1 MEKTFY
7 FPDVGEG
14 IAEGE
19 VVQWLVK
26 IGDLVKEDQ
35 AVVEVETDKAVVSL
49 PSPFSGKI
57 TEIQAASGEIIPV
70 GAALFTVET
79 EVASAETGKT
89 SPSTETLTPQEMS
102 SKRDGGSVVGVLK
115 ESDEEFVLPPGLN
128 APIKQDKPKTRAIP
142 SVRMLAKKL
151 GVDLSLLQGS
161 GPAGRIM
168 RDDIEQAAT
177 AQADKTREKQE
188 SATKEDHTSLGTIER
203 IPFRGVRR
211 SAARRVMQSSKTVAP
226 VTFVDDADI
235 TKLER
240 VRLAKKDMTEEK
252 GFKLTYLPFI
262 IKSVVAGLK
271 TYPFLNASL
280 DEAKKEVIL
289 KKYYNIGIAV
299 DTPEGLMVFVL
310 KNADQKSILDLA
322 EEISQ
327 LTEKAYT
334 RTITLSELKGGT
346 FTLTNYGVIGGIYGT
361 PIINYPEVG
370 ILGLGKIEDKAV
382 VRNGEI
388 VIRKMLPLSLTF
400 DHRVIYGA
408 ESARF
413 MNTVIEHLED
423 PDLLLVTG
431 K

>member
-1 MEKTFY
+1 MEKTFQ

-19 VVQWLVK
+19 IVQWLVSE
-26 IGDLVKEDQ
+26 GDIVKEDQ
-35 AVVEVETDKAVVSL
+35 ALVEVETDKAVVSL

-57 TEIQAASGEIIPV
+57 LTINASPGEIIPV
-70 GAALFTVET
+70 GATLVTVET
-79 EVASAETGKT
+79 EADAAES
-89 SPSTETLTPQEMS
+89 SPPEPVPEEN
-102 SKRDGGSVVGVLK
+102 KKEVKKDGGSVVGVLK
-115 ESDEEFVLPPGLN
+115 ESDDEFALPANLK
-128 APIKQDKPKTRAIP
+128 APSKKEKKKVRAIP
-142 SVRMLAKKL
+142 SVRQLAKKR
-151 GVDLSLLQGS
+151 GINLSEIEGS
-161 GPAGRIM
+161 GADGRITRQDLEGVKEPKIQTSAQRSAPM
-168 RDDIEQAAT
+168 GAANI
-177 AQADKTREKQE
+177 
-188 SATKEDHTSLGTIER
+188 SALDPVER

-211 SAARRVMQSSKTVAP
+211 SAARRVTQSSKTVAP

-235 TKLER
+235 SKLEQVR
-240 VRLAKKDMTEEK
+240 VAKKDLTEEK

-271 TYPFLNASL
+271 AYPFLNAML
-280 DEAKKEVIL
+280 DEEKKEVIL

-299 DTPEGLMVFVL
+299 DTPEGLMVFVI

-322 EEISQ
+322 EEISS
-327 LTEKAYT
+327 LTEKAFS
-334 RTITLSELKGGT
+334 RTIALSELKGGT

-370 ILGLGKIEDKAV
+370 ILGLGKIEDKPV
-382 VRNGEI
+382 VREGEI
-388 VIRKMLPLSLTF
+388 VIRKILPLSLTF